1 MFFFVLNKSD
11 RTTIVI
17 AHRLSTIRNA
27 DKIIVMQQG
36 EIIEQGNHET
46 LMNNQ
51 SIYYNLIQQQNLRDT
66 QEKTTPIPQQNQQ
79 RKMSIVSLE
88 SVKDNPNKILDEE
101 IKIKKNVSLEMLKL
115 NKPEWIF
122 IFFGC
127 IACICNGTIQPTLGI
142 VLSKLTAVCCLC
154 CYRKINFDFIRRF
167 FKNVMKIFK
176 IEKFFSIIYYL
187 LHLELLV

>member
-1 MFFFVLNKSD
+1 MLFFVRYKSD

-36 EIIEQGNHET
+36 EIVEQGNHET

-66 QEKTTPIPQQNQQ
+66 QEKTTPIPEQNLQ

-88 SVKDNPNKILDEE
+88 SVKDNSNKTVDEE
-101 IKIKKNVSLEMLKL
+101 IKTKKNVSLEMLKL

-127 IACICNGTIQPTLGI
+127 IACICNGAIQPTLGI
-142 VLSKLTAVCCLC
+142 VLSKLTAVCCL
-154 CYRKINFDFIRRF
+154 
-167 FKNVMKIFK
+167 
-176 IEKFFSIIYYL
+176 L
-187 LHLELLV
+187 LL